1 MLHKEMETLREL
13 LSLEFYRFKR
23 YNVPFCL
30 ILVEIEDEL
39 FHDVLDG
46 TIRKVDTFK
55 KIDNNFYA
63 IVYAHATA
71 DDARNAFFN
80 LFNALDKESV
90 ISKLAI
96 AEALE
101 TDTGEYDVI
110 ERANSGF
117 IEE

>member
-13 LSLEFYRFKR
+13 LSLEFYRFRR
-23 YNVPFCL
+23 YKIPVCL
-30 ILVEIEDEL
+30 VLVEIEDDL
-39 FHDVLDG
+39 FHEVLDS
-46 TIRKVDTFK
+46 TIRQVDTFK

-63 IVYAHATA
+63 IVYAHAQA

-80 LFNALDKESV
+80 LFNALDEASV

-101 TDTGEYDVI
+101 TDTNEYDVI
-110 ERANSGF
+110 ERAYVGF
-117 IEE
+117 KG